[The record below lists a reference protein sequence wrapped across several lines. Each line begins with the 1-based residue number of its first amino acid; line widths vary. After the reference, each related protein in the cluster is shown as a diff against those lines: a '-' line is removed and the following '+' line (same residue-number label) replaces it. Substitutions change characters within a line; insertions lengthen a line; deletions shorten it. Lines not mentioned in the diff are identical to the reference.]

1 MRPRAVTG
9 AGPKLSNSRFGEPMV
24 AATARSRKTAQM
36 RRLLIQAVIIIA
48 LVAIVWSTYTTA
60 QTNLNALG
68 ITGGYAFLE
77 RATGWSYSFSL
88 IPRSVDDT
96 YLRTLT
102 IGFINTLFLGTLCIV
117 LSTIIGFA
125 VGSIRDTSNLALQTI
140 ASVYVQLFRNLPL
153 ILQLVFW
160 YAVFIHLPGPRQAY
174 ALGEIVLFSNRGLML
189 PALNISGQTALILL
203 LGSIALGVIVLF
215 ARITAMRALF
225 VWASATVLAIA
236 VSLLMFVP
244 EGEPIA
250 SVPTLKGLRFQGG
263 MQMTIELVAMIV
275 AIVLYSSAYIAEV
288 VRGGLAEVP
297 RGLIEAGQAL
307 GLSGRTI
314 WSRIKLP
321 MALRSIIPPLGN
333 QWIFVMKATTI
344 GVAIGFSDLFM
355 IVSTSLTQTGQTL
368 ELIAILM
375 GAFLL
380 INFAL
385 AQFVNVINRRM
396 QLKSH

>member
-1 MRPRAVTG
+1 
-9 AGPKLSNSRFGEPMV
+9 MV
-24 AATARSRKTAQM
+24 AARARSRRPAQA
-36 RRLLIQAVIIIA
+36 RRLLIQALIVMAIA
-48 LVAIVWSTYTTA
+48 MTVWSTYTTA

-88 IPRSVDDT
+88 LPRSVDDT

-102 IGFINTLFLGTLCIV
+102 IGFVNTLFLGTLCIV
-117 LSTIIGFA
+117 LSTIVGFI
-125 VGSIRDTSNLALQTI
+125 VGSIRDSSNLAFQTI

-160 YAVFIHLPGPRQAY
+160 YAVFIHLPGQRQAY
-174 ALGEIVLFSNRGLML
+174 SLGDAVFFSNRGLML
-189 PALNISGQTALILL
+189 PSLNISGQMALIVL
-203 LGSIALGVIVLF
+203 LGSIALGVVLLF
-215 ARITAMRALF
+215 ARMPAVRALGVWAAGTALAITA
-225 VWASATVLAIA
+225 SVL
-236 VSLLMFVP
+236 VFVP
-244 EGEPIA
+244 EGEPVV
-250 SVPTLKGLRFQGG
+250 SVPALKGLRFEGG

-297 RGLIEAGQAL
+297 RGLVEAGHAL
-307 GLSGRTI
+307 GLRNRTI

-321 MALRSIIPPLGN
+321 MALRSIVPPLGN

-375 GAFLL
+375 GAFVL

-385 AQFVNVINRRM
+385 AQLVDLINRRM
-396 QLKSH
+396 QLKAH

>member
-1 MRPRAVTG
+1 
-9 AGPKLSNSRFGEPMV
+9 MV
-24 AATARSRKTAQM
+24 AATARSRKPVHV
-36 RRLLIQAVIIIA
+36 RRLLIQALIVMAI
-48 LVAIVWSTYTTA
+48 VMIVWSTYTTA

-88 IPRSVDDT
+88 LPRSVDDT

-102 IGFINTLFLGTLCIV
+102 IGFVNTLFLGTLCIV
-117 LSTIIGFA
+117 LSTIFGFI
-125 VGSIRDTSNLALQTI
+125 VGSIRDSSNLALQTI

-160 YAVFIHLPGPRQAY
+160 YAVFIHLPGQRQAY
-174 ALGEIVLFSNRGLML
+174 SLGDAVFFSNRGLML
-189 PALNISGQTALILL
+189 PALNISGQMALIVL
-203 LGSIALGVIVLF
+203 LGSIALGVVLLF
-215 ARITAMRALF
+215 ARMPAVRALGVWAAGTALAITA
-225 VWASATVLAIA
+225 SVL
-236 VSLLMFVP
+236 VFVP
-244 EGEPIA
+244 EGEPVV
-250 SVPTLKGLRFQGG
+250 SVPALKGLRFQGG

-297 RGLIEAGQAL
+297 RGLVEAGHAL
-307 GLSGRTI
+307 GLRNRTI

-321 MALRSIIPPLGN
+321 MALRSIVPPLGN

-375 GAFLL
+375 GAFVL

-385 AQFVNVINRRM
+385 AQLVDLINRRM
-396 QLKSH
+396 QLKAH

>member
-1 MRPRAVTG
+1 
-9 AGPKLSNSRFGEPMV
+9 MV
-24 AATARSRKTAQM
+24 AARARSRRPAQA
-36 RRLLIQAVIIIA
+36 RRLLIQALIVMAIA
-48 LVAIVWSTYTTA
+48 MTVWSTYTTA

-88 IPRSVDDT
+88 LPRSVDDT

-102 IGFINTLFLGTLCIV
+102 IGFVNTLFLGTLCIV
-117 LSTIIGFA
+117 LSTIFGFI
-125 VGSIRDTSNLALQTI
+125 VGSIRDSSNLALQTI

-160 YAVFIHLPGPRQAY
+160 YAVFIHLPGQRQAY
-174 ALGEIVLFSNRGLML
+174 SLGDAVFFSNRGLML
-189 PALNISGQTALILL
+189 PSLNISGQMALIVL
-203 LGSIALGVIVLF
+203 LGSIALGVVLLF
-215 ARITAMRALF
+215 ARMPAVRALGVWAAGTALAITA
-225 VWASATVLAIA
+225 SVL
-236 VSLLMFVP
+236 VFVP
-244 EGEPIA
+244 EGEPVV
-250 SVPTLKGLRFQGG
+250 SVPALKGLRFEGG

-297 RGLIEAGQAL
+297 RGLVEAGHAL
-307 GLSGRTI
+307 GLRNRTI

-321 MALRSIIPPLGN
+321 MALRSIVPPLGN

-375 GAFLL
+375 GAFVL

-385 AQFVNVINRRM
+385 AQLVDLINRRM
-396 QLKSH
+396 QLKAH

>member
-1 MRPRAVTG
+1 
-9 AGPKLSNSRFGEPMV
+9 MV
-24 AATARSRKTAQM
+24 AATARSRKPSQT
-36 RRLLIQAVIIIA
+36 RRLLIQALIVIA
-48 LVAIVWSTYTTA
+48 AVVVVWSTFTTA

-88 IPRSVDDT
+88 LPRAVDDT

-102 IGFINTLFLGTLCIV
+102 IGFVNTLFLGTLCIV
-117 LSTIIGFA
+117 LSTIFGFII
-125 VGSIRDTSNLALQTI
+125 GSIRDSTNLALQTS

-160 YAVFIHLPGPRQAY
+160 YAVFIHLPGPRQSYSLAE
-174 ALGEIVLFSNRGLML
+174 AFFLSNRGLML
-189 PALNISGQTALILL
+189 PALNLSGQLALILL
-203 LGSIALGVIVLF
+203 LLSIALGVILLF
-215 ARITAMRALF
+215 ARMSVVRAIGI
-225 VWASATVLAIA
+225 WAAGTLLAIA
-236 VSLLMFVP
+236 VSVIMFVP
-244 EGEPIA
+244 AGEPVV
-250 SVPTLKGLRFQGG
+250 SFPELKGLRFQGG

-307 GLSGRTI
+307 GLNGRTI

-321 MALRSIIPPLGN
+321 MALRSIVPPLGN

-385 AQFVNVINRRM
+385 AQLVNLINQRM

>member
-1 MRPRAVTG
+1 
-9 AGPKLSNSRFGEPMV
+9 MV
-24 AATARSRKTAQM
+24 AATARSRKTAQV
-36 RRLLIQAVIIIA
+36 RRLLIQALIVIAIM
-48 LVAIVWSTYTTA
+48 VIVWSTYTTA

-88 IPRSVDDT
+88 LPRSVDDT

-102 IGFINTLFLGTLCIV
+102 IGFINTLFLGSLCIV
-117 LSTIIGFA
+117 LSTVLGF
-125 VGSIRDTSNLALQTI
+125 VIGSIRDTSNLALQTI

-174 ALGEIVLFSNRGLML
+174 ALGETAFLSNRGLML
-189 PALNISGQTALILL
+189 PALNLSGEIALILL
-203 LGSIALGVIVLF
+203 LGSILLGVIVLLV
-215 ARITAMRALF
+215 RISVARAL
-225 VWASATVLAIA
+225 VIWACGTAIAIA
-236 VSLLMFVP
+236 VCLLIFVP
-244 EGEPIA
+244 QGESIV
-250 SVPTLKGLRFQGG
+250 SVPALKGLRFLGG

-297 RGLIEAGQAL
+297 KGLIEAGQAL

-321 MALRSIIPPLGN
+321 MALRSIVPPLGN

-385 AQFVNVINRRM
+385 AQLVDLINRRM
-396 QLKSH
+396 QLKAH

>member
-1 MRPRAVTG
+1 MA
-9 AGPKLSNSRFGEPMV
+9 
-24 AATARSRKTAQM
+24 AATAQSRKTAQV
-36 RRLLIQAVIIIA
+36 RRLLIQAVIVIAIMVII
-48 LVAIVWSTYTTA
+48 WSTYTTA

-88 IPRSVDDT
+88 LPRSVDDT

-102 IGFINTLFLGTLCIV
+102 IGFINTLFLGSLCIV
-117 LSTIIGFA
+117 LSTVLGF
-125 VGSIRDTSNLALQTI
+125 VIGSIRDTSNLALQTI
-140 ASVYVQLFRNLPL
+140 ASAYVQLFRNLPL

-160 YAVFIHLPGPRQAY
+160 YAVFIHLPGPRQAHT
-174 ALGEIVLFSNRGLML
+174 LGDIAFFSNRGLML
-189 PALNISGQTALILL
+189 PALNLSGEIALILL
-203 LGSIALGVIVLF
+203 LGSILLGVIVLLV
-215 ARITAMRALF
+215 RISVARAL
-225 VWASATVLAIA
+225 VIWASGTAIAIA
-236 VSLLMFVP
+236 VCLLIFVP
-244 EGEPIA
+244 QGESIV
-250 SVPTLKGLRFQGG
+250 SVPALKGLRFLGG

-297 RGLIEAGQAL
+297 KGLIEAGQAL

-321 MALRSIIPPLGN
+321 MALRSIVPPLGN

-375 GAFLL
+375 GCFLL

-385 AQFVNVINRRM
+385 AQLVDLINRRM
-396 QLKSH
+396 QLKAH